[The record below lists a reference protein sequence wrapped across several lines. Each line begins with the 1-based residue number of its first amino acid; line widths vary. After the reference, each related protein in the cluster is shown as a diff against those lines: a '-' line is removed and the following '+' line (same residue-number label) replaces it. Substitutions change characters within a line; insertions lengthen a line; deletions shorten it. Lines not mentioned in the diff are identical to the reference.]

1 MADIKNKLFNFGA
14 KLNAPFT
21 GTPIKVLGAKS
32 KYSSSTMST
41 ISSTVLNMTLCILNT
56 RAHKPECNTLAIGES
71 ANGKG
76 IVEYHRYNNSQV
88 DLVAYEPEDGSVI
101 ALCYDED
108 SKHSENYVLGGNR
121 DGKAILAAMWPTLM
135 TDSEFEE
142 TFKSLEKEYKE
153 GFSDKDTAVNL
164 FAILS
169 DNVYRRVKEEGG
181 SASVYLD
188 IPETGT
194 ISKMK
199 NVSILSGVYSPES
212 IIEGEFAI
220 FDSSEATV
228 VSPSAPKKKARTVE
242 DLEGKYIINPA
253 RKFSEEEKNLIPH
266 LESWYIPGK
275 EDFDICNTVVKTTA
289 TAMPF
294 RNFVFR
300 GGAGSGKSA
309 KARAVAAGL
318 GLPFGFYT
326 CSANTEIF
334 DLVGQVMPA
343 TKNEKNREAA
353 QLFDRFEKLGGVSI
367 KNISTVLGLPSVEDV
382 EFMPVETYEM
392 ITGKKT
398 LPDGS
403 TPTAIEVMKTWSEFM
418 MTKCNEVLDL
428 ISGGTSNN
436 KFVYTETPFIK
447 AIKNGWVFEI
457 QEPNV
462 IASEG
467 VIVGLNGLLQE
478 GRIVLPT
485 GEVVERHPESII
497 IFTTNVSYNGCRDMN
512 QSVIDRGSEVFDIE
526 TPPVE
531 AMQERAMAISGFT
544 DEKKAKE
551 MAEIISDIGKT
562 MAETGID
569 DGVCGMRSLI
579 AWMIKTSIGYDPYQ
593 AALSTVISKTSGD
606 PEARGALLKRLDES
620 SFKKISRRRSR

>member
-1 MADIKNKLFNFGA
+1 MRKNMADIKNKIFGFGGNLLDPFN
-14 KLNAPFT
+14 K
-21 GTPIKVLGAKS
+21 TPIKVLGAHS
-32 KYSSSTMST
+32 KYSTATMAT
-41 ISSTVLNMTLCILNT
+41 ISSTVANTALIILNT
-56 RAHKPECNTLAIGES
+56 RAHKPETNTFAIGES

-76 IVEYHRYNNSQV
+76 IVEYHRHNSPQV
-88 DLVAYEPEDGSVI
+88 DLVSYEPEDGSVI

-121 DGKAILAAMWPTLM
+121 DGKAILAAMWPSFM
-135 TDSEFEE
+135 RDEEFEE
-142 TFKSLEKEYKE
+142 TFKSLEKEYVAA
-153 GFSDKDTAVNL
+153 FPDKDTAVNL
-164 FAILS
+164 LAILS
-169 DNVYRRVKEEGG
+169 DNVYRRIKEEGG
-181 SASVYLD
+181 AASVFLD
-188 IPETGT
+188 IPSTGT

-212 IIEGEFAI
+212 VIEGEFAI

-228 VSPSAPKKKARTVE
+228 ASPSSPKKKAKTAS
-242 DLEGKYIINPA
+242 DLEGKFPINSA
-253 RKFSEEEKNLIPH
+253 RKFSDEEKNLIPH
-266 LESWYIPGK
+266 LENWYIPGK
-275 EDFDICNTVVKTTA
+275 EDFDICDTIVKTTA

-309 KARAVAAGL
+309 KARAIAAGL

-457 QEPNV
+457 QERATRLAV
-462 IASEG
+462 KSCY
-467 VIVGLNGLLQE
+467 
-478 GRIVLPT
+478 T
-485 GEVVERHPESII
+485 
-497 IFTTNVSYNGCRDMN
+497 
-512 QSVIDRGSEVFDIE
+512 IE
-526 TPPVE
+526 
-531 AMQERAMAISGFT
+531 AI
-544 DEKKAKE
+544 
-551 MAEIISDIGKT
+551 
-562 MAETGID
+562 
-569 DGVCGMRSLI
+569 
-579 AWMIKTSIGYDPYQ
+579 Q
-593 AALSTVISKTSGD
+593 
-606 PEARGALLKRLDES
+606 
-620 SFKKISRRRSR
+620 